1 MGAVNWGMIQTRLV
15 VLLLAALA
23 ISTEAQ
29 TPRVHPPRAPLKLA
43 GRRAEAAW
51 ARADSIDDFRQSD
64 PAEGEPAT
72 ERTVVRLL
80 SARDGLWIGVHAYDR
95 EPGRILHAQLRRDT
109 GMDTDDAIQVLLSP
123 LQDKRTAFWFA
134 VNPNGA
140 MTDGEVINFEHDNI
154 DWDAVWDSRAA
165 ITADGWVAEIFI
177 PWQSL
182 RYRATSTAWDVNVA
196 RAIRRKNEEVLWR
209 AWRRTEGIKFL
220 EKAGVVEGFA
230 DLPSRAKVELRP
242 YVSATGNGSTRT
254 YEPDGSFS
262 TTEPA
267 GLKGAFGLD
276 AKLAPSRGL
285 TLDLTTNADFAQ
297 ADVDRQ
303 VINFSRFPLFLPER
317 RPFFT
322 EGAGIFDF
330 GRTEE
335 TQLFYSRRIGLS
347 RDGEPIPL
355 LAGARLSGRI
365 GAQQVG
371 VIAAR
376 TGGDHPTTDAVVRI
390 RRDLLGRGYV
400 GAMFTGSDA
409 RDEATTTAGG
419 FDINLPFIV
428 RGQNLIF
435 IAGTAWTHDSTGGA
449 PNYSRFAVDFPNDF
463 ADIVNRVERV
473 ETGFNPSLGF
483 VRSDGIVRYGG
494 SFRITP
500 RPNIPHVRQLEFNL
514 LNYQYVQRIGGGLD
528 NAEFEVMPFG
538 VRFDSGDEFEFNLQ
552 RSGDAPTEAFEVF
565 EGTTIAPGNYW
576 YDRWEV
582 QYDGSSRRPV
592 RVEASA
598 SFGKFYTGGG
608 EDYSVSV
615 EGRWQPHLLWS
626 LEYGYTDG
634 RFPTSRF
641 IARTTTAR
649 VDYALTPRLNT
660 TLFAQWN
667 NEANRGAV
675 NARLRWTRAPGS
687 DLYVV
692 LNSAWPTGLEG
703 RTIPWA
709 RPSRGGVVVKYVQY
723 MRY

>member
-1 MGAVNWGMIQTRLV
+1 MIQTRFLAP
-15 VLLLAALA
+15 LLAALA
-23 ISTEAQ
+23 ISAQAQ
-29 TPRVHPPRAPLKLA
+29 TPRVHTTRDPLKLD
-43 GRRAEAAW
+43 GRLDEAAW

-64 PAEGEPAT
+64 PTEGEPAT

-80 SARDGLWIGVHAYDR
+80 STHDGLWVGVHAYDR

-109 GMDTDDAIQVLLSP
+109 EMDTDDAIQVLLSP

-140 MTDGEVINFEHDNI
+140 MSDGEVISFENNNI

-165 ITADGWVAEIFI
+165 ITVDGWVAEIFI

-196 RAIRRKNEEVLWR
+196 RAIRRKNEEVLWK
-209 AWRRTEGIKFL
+209 AWRRSEGINFL
-220 EKAGVVEGFA
+220 ERSGVVDGFA
-230 DLPSRAKVELRP
+230 DLPPRATMELRP
-242 YVSATGNGSTRT
+242 YASATGNGSTRT
-254 YEPDGSFS
+254 YESDGSFN
-262 TTEPA
+262 TTGAA

-303 VINFSRFPLFLPER
+303 VINFTRFPLFLPER

-376 TGGDHPTTDAVVRI
+376 TGGDQPTTDAVVRI

-409 RDEATTTAGG
+409 RGEEATTATG

-428 RGQNLIF
+428 RGQNLVF

-473 ETGFNPSLGF
+473 EAGFNPALGF

-494 SFRITP
+494 SFRISP
-500 RPNIPHVRQLEFNL
+500 RPNIPFVRQLEFNL
-514 LNYQYVQRIGGGLD
+514 LNYQYVERIGGGLD
-528 NAEFEVMPFG
+528 NAEFEVTPFG

-565 EGTTIAPGNYW
+565 EGTMVAPGNYW

-582 QYDGSSRRPV
+582 GYDGSSRRPV

-598 SFGKFYTGGG
+598 SFGQFYTGVG
-608 EDYSVSV
+608 EDYSISL
-615 EGRWQPHLLWS
+615 EGRWQPHLLWA
-626 LEYGYTDG
+626 LEFGYTDG
-634 RFPTSRF
+634 RFPASRF

-675 NARLRWTRAPGS
+675 NARLRWTRTPGS

-703 RTIPWA
+703 RSIPWA
-709 RPSRGGVVVKYVQY
+709 RPARGGVVVKYVQY
-723 MRY
+723 LRY

>member
-1 MGAVNWGMIQTRLV
+1 MIPIR
-15 VLLLAALA
+15 LLALLFATLA
-23 ISTEAQ
+23 KSADAQ
-29 TPRVHPPRAPLKLA
+29 TPRVHTTRDPLTLD
-43 GRRAEAAW
+43 GRLDEAAW

-64 PAEGEPAT
+64 PAEGEPAS
-72 ERTVVRLL
+72 ERTVVRWIA
-80 SARDGLWIGVHAYDR
+80 ARDGLWVGVHAYDR
-95 EPGRILHAQLRRDT
+95 EPDRILHAQLRRDT
-109 GMDTDDAIQVLLSP
+109 EMDTDDAIQVLLSP

-140 MTDGEVINFEHDNI
+140 MTDGEVLNFEHDNI

-165 ITADGWVAEIFI
+165 ITAGGWVAEIFI

-182 RYRATSTAWDVNVA
+182 RYRAATTAWDVNVA
-196 RAIRRKNEEVLWR
+196 RVIRRKNEEVLWK

-220 EKAGVVEGFA
+220 EKVGVVDGFV
-230 DLPSRAKVELRP
+230 DLPPRATVELRP
-242 YVSATGNGSTRT
+242 YATATGNGSTRA

-262 TTEPA
+262 TTGTA

-276 AKLAPSRGL
+276 AKLAPSREL

-303 VINFSRFPLFLPER
+303 VINLSRFPLFLPER

-322 EGAGIFDF
+322 EGGGIFDF
-330 GRTEE
+330 GRTQE

-376 TGGDHPTTDAVVRI
+376 TGGDQPTTDAVVRI

-409 RDEATTTAGG
+409 RGEEASTASGL
-419 FDINLPFIV
+419 DINLPFIV
-428 RGQNLIF
+428 RGQNLVF
-435 IAGTAWTHDSTGGA
+435 IAGTAWTHDSSGGA
-449 PNYSRFAVDFPNDF
+449 PNYSRFVADFPNDF
-463 ADIVNRVERV
+463 ADIVSRVERV
-473 ETGFNPSLGF
+473 EAGFNPALGF

-494 SFRITP
+494 SFRLTP
-500 RPNIPHVRQLEFNL
+500 RPNIPKVRQLEFNL

-528 NAEFEVMPFG
+528 NAEFEVTPFG
-538 VRFDSGDEFEFNLQ
+538 VQFESGDEFEFNLQ

-565 EGTTIAPGNYW
+565 EGTTIVPGNYW
-576 YDRWEV
+576 YDRWEL

-592 RVEASA
+592 RLEASA
-598 SFGKFYTGGG
+598 SFGEFYHGGG
-608 EDYSVSV
+608 EDYRIGV
-615 EGRWQPHLLWS
+615 EGRWQPHLLWT
-626 LEYGYTDG
+626 LEFGYTDG
-634 RFPTSRF
+634 RFPASRF

-667 NEANRGAV
+667 NEANRGAL
-675 NARLRWTRAPGS
+675 NARLRWTRTPGS

-703 RTIPWA
+703 RSIPWA
-709 RPSRGGVVVKYVQY
+709 RPSRGGAVLKYVQY
-723 MRY
+723 LRY

>member
-1 MGAVNWGMIQTRLV
+1 MTPHRFLALLFAVSAWSLH
-15 VLLLAALA
+15 
-23 ISTEAQ
+23 AQ
-29 TPRVHPPRAPLKLA
+29 TPRVHSTRDALKLD
-43 GRRAEAAW
+43 GRLDEAAW
-51 ARADSIDDFRQSD
+51 MRADSIDDFRQRD
-64 PAEGEPAT
+64 PVEGAAAT
-72 ERTVVRLL
+72 ERTVVRFV
-80 SARDGLWIGVHAYDR
+80 SARDGLWIGIHAYDR
-95 EPGRILHAQLRRDT
+95 EPSKILRAQLRRDT
-109 GMDTDDAIQVLLSP
+109 DLDTDDGVQVLLSP
-123 LQDKRTAFWFA
+123 MQDKRTAFWFA

-140 MTDGEVINFEHDNI
+140 MTDGEVVNFENDNI
-154 DWDAVWDSRAA
+154 DWDAVWDSRAH
-165 ITADGWVAEIFI
+165 ITTDGWVVEMFL
-177 PWQSL
+177 PWQTL
-182 RYRATSTAWDVNVA
+182 RYRAAQTTWDVNVL
-196 RAIRRKNEEVLWR
+196 RVIRRKNEEVLWK
-209 AWRRTEGIKFL
+209 AWRRPEGIKFL
-220 EKAGVVEGFA
+220 EKSGVIDGFT
-230 DLPSRAKVELRP
+230 DLPPRANVELRP
-242 YVSATGNGSTRT
+242 YASATGNGSTRA
-254 YEPDGSFS
+254 YESDGSFS
-262 TTEPA
+262 TTGAA

-303 VINFSRFPLFLPER
+303 IINFSRFPLFLPER

-330 GRTEE
+330 GRTQE

-347 RDGEPIPL
+347 RSGEPIPL

-376 TGGDHPTTDAVVRI
+376 TGGDQPTTDAVVRI

-409 RDEATTTAGG
+409 RGADATTATGL
-419 FDINLPFIV
+419 DINLPFIV

-435 IAGTAWTHDSTGGA
+435 IAATAWTHDSTGGA
-449 PNYSRFAVDFPNDF
+449 PNYSRFAIDFPNDF

-473 ETGFNPSLGF
+473 EAGFNPSLGF

-528 NAEFEVMPFG
+528 NAELEMTPFG

-552 RSGDAPTEAFEVF
+552 RSGDAPLEAFEIF
-565 EGTTIAPGNYW
+565 EGTTVAPGTYW
-576 YDRWEV
+576 HDRWEV
-582 QYDGSSRRPV
+582 SYDGSSSRPV
-592 RVEASA
+592 RVEATA
-598 SFGKFYTGGG
+598 SFGKFYHGGG
-608 EDYSVSV
+608 EDYSISV
-615 EGRWQPHLLWS
+615 EGRWQPHLLWA
-626 LEYGYTDG
+626 LDFGYTDG

-649 VDYALTPRLNT
+649 VDYAMTPHLNT
-660 TLFAQWN
+660 TIFAQWN
-667 NEANRGAV
+667 NESNRGAI
-675 NARLRWTRAPGS
+675 NARLRWTRTPGS

-703 RTIPWA
+703 RSIPWS
-709 RPSRGGVVVKYVQY
+709 RPSRGGMVVKYVQY
-723 MRY
+723 LRY

>member
-1 MGAVNWGMIQTRLV
+1 MIKTP
-15 VLLLAALA
+15 LLALLVATFA
-23 ISTEAQ
+23 ISTDAQ
-29 TPRVHPPRAPLKLA
+29 TPRVHATRDELRLD
-43 GRRAEAAW
+43 GRLNEAAW
-51 ARADSIDDFRQSD
+51 ARADSIDDFRQRD
-64 PAEGEPAT
+64 PAEGEPAS
-72 ERTVVRLL
+72 ERTVVRFLA
-80 SARDGLWIGVHAYDR
+80 ARDGLWIGVHAYDR

-109 GMDTDDAIQVLLSP
+109 EMGTDDAIQVLLSP

-140 MTDGEVINFEHDNI
+140 MTDGEVVNFENNNI
-154 DWDAVWDSRAA
+154 DWDAVWDSRTA

-182 RYRATSTAWDVNVA
+182 RYRANSSTWDVNVA
-196 RAIRRKNEEVLWR
+196 RAIRRKNEEVLWK
-209 AWRRTEGIKFL
+209 AWRRTEGINFL
-220 EKAGVVEGFA
+220 ERSGVVEGFA
-230 DLPSRAKVELRP
+230 DLPPRATVELRP
-242 YVSATGNGSTRT
+242 YASATGNGMTRA
-254 YEPDGSFS
+254 YEADGSFS
-262 TTEPA
+262 PTGAA
-267 GLKGAFGLD
+267 GLKGTMGLD

-303 VINFSRFPLFLPER
+303 IINFSRFPLFLPER

-376 TGGDHPTTDAVVRI
+376 TGGDRPTTDAVVRI

-409 RDEATTTAGG
+409 RGEEATTATGL
-419 FDINLPFIV
+419 DINLPFIV
-428 RGQNLIF
+428 RGQNLVF

-449 PNYSRFAVDFPNDF
+449 PNYSRFVVDFPNDF
-463 ADIVNRVERV
+463 ADLVSRVERV
-473 ETGFNPSLGF
+473 EAGFNPTLGF
-483 VRSDGIVRYGG
+483 VRSDGVVRYGG

-500 RPNIPHVRQLEFNL
+500 RPNIPYVRQLEFNL

-528 NAEFEVMPFG
+528 NAEFEVTPFG

-552 RSGDAPTEAFEVF
+552 RAGDAPTEAFEIF
-565 EGTTIAPGNYW
+565 EGTTVAPGTYW
-576 YDRWEV
+576 YDRWSLE
-582 QYDGSSRRPV
+582 YDGSSRRPV
-592 RVEASA
+592 RISA
-598 SFGKFYTGGG
+598 RADFGKFYHGGG
-608 EDYSVSV
+608 EDYSIEV
-615 EGRWQPHLLWS
+615 EGRWQPHLLWA
-626 LEYGYTDG
+626 LEFGYTDG

-667 NEANRGAV
+667 NESDGGAI

-703 RTIPWA
+703 RSIPWA
-709 RPSRGGVVVKYVQY
+709 RPARGGVVVKYVHY
-723 MRY
+723 LRY

>member
-1 MGAVNWGMIQTRLV
+1 MTRTRALA
-15 VLLLAALA
+15 LLLALLLASLA
-23 ISTEAQ
+23 ISADAQ
-29 TPRVHPPRAPLKLA
+29 TPRVHTTRDALKLD
-43 GRRAEAAW
+43 GRLDEVAW
-51 ARADSIDDFRQSD
+51 VRADSIDDFRQSD
-64 PAEGEPAT
+64 PAEGEPAS
-72 ERTVVRLL
+72 ERSVVRFV
-80 SARDGLWIGVHAYDR
+80 SARDGLWVGVHAYDR
-95 EPGRILHAQLRRDT
+95 EPARILHAQLRRDT

-140 MTDGEVINFEHDNI
+140 MTDGEVLNFERDNI
-154 DWDAVWDSRAA
+154 DWDAVWDARAA

-182 RYRATSTAWDVNVA
+182 RYRATNTTWDVNVA
-196 RAIRRKNEEVLWR
+196 RVIRRKNEEVLWK

-220 EKAGVVEGFA
+220 EKVGVVEGFA
-230 DLPSRAKVELRP
+230 DLPPRAKVELRP
-242 YVSATGNGSTRT
+242 YASGTGNGSTRA

-262 TTEPA
+262 TTGSA

-303 VINFSRFPLFLPER
+303 IINFSRFPLFLPER

-330 GRTEE
+330 GRPQE

-376 TGGDHPTTDAVVRI
+376 TGGDQPTTDAVVRI

-409 RDEATTTAGG
+409 RGEEATTAIG

-428 RGQNLIF
+428 RGQNLVF

-449 PNYSRFAVDFPNDF
+449 PNYSRFVVDFPNDF
-463 ADIVNRVERV
+463 ADLVSRVERV
-473 ETGFNPSLGF
+473 ETGFNPALGF

-500 RPNIPHVRQLEFNL
+500 RPNIPKVRQLEFNL
-514 LNYQYVQRIGGGLD
+514 LNYQYVQRLGGGMD
-528 NAEFEVMPFG
+528 NARFEVTPLG
-538 VRFDSGDEFEFNLQ
+538 VRFNSGDEVQVNLS
-552 RSGDAPTEAFEVF
+552 REGDAPQEAFDVF
-565 EGTTIAPGNYW
+565 EGTIVTPGNYW
-576 YDRWEV
+576 YDRWEIE
-582 QYDGSSRRPV
+582 YDGSSSRPV
-592 RVEASA
+592 RLEASA
-598 SFGKFYTGGG
+598 SFGKFYHGGG
-608 EDYSVSV
+608 EDYKIGL

-626 LEYGYTDG
+626 LEFGYTNG
-634 RFPTSRF
+634 RFPASRF
-641 IARTTTAR
+641 SARTTTAR
-649 VDYALTPRLNT
+649 VDYALTPRLST

-667 NEANRGAV
+667 NEANRGAI
-675 NARLRWTRAPGS
+675 NTRLRWTRTPGN

-703 RTIPWA
+703 RSIPWA
-709 RPSRGGVVVKYVQY
+709 RPSRSGVVLKYVHY
-723 MRY
+723 LRY